1 MKLKK
6 IASLMLAGVMA
17 VSMLSACGEGSG
29 NGNGN
34 EDENKPVE
42 TVSNAVTYANDLLS
56 SDLKEYMNF
65 TNSSTLDGWMKAIA
79 TDTDKFSAT
88 QIKDAYTQ
96 ATTLTTNNT
105 SYANDMQEKLR
116 SNLRD
121 SNVLLAG
128 NDFKSVPADEKAQ
141 SQGWIYVLSGKLDE
155 KSAVE
160 LAADDIKTW
169 AVDKGNAPEML
180 SSNKY
185 NCDYSIEISA
195 VKVTN
200 DSLSGESAWAI
211 GVVINQ
217 TVTKAAN
224 VQV

>member
-17 VSMLSACGEGSG
+17 VSILSACGEGSG

-79 TDTDKFSAT
+79 MDTDKFSAT

-96 ATTLTTNNT
+96 ATTLTTN
-105 SYANDMQEKLR
+105 YANDMQKKLR

-128 NDFKSVPADEKAQ
+128 NDFKAVPADEKAQ

-160 LAADDIKTW
+160 LAADDIKAW
-169 AVDKGNAPEML
+169 AVDKGNAPEVL
-180 SSNKY
+180 NSNKY